1 MIYAII
7 IIYVVV
13 ANLAAFIAY
22 GIDKRLAKSSHRRI
36 SERTLLLIAI
46 AGGSIG
52 AIAGMR
58 TWRHKTQHAKFRYGL
73 PIILVVQLVAI
84 SAIVYW
90 LYI

>member
-1 MIYAII
+1 MIYAI

-13 ANLAAFIAY
+13 ANLATFIVY
-22 GIDKRLAKSSHRRI
+22 GIDKRLAKSSHGRI
-36 SERTLLLIAI
+36 SERTLLLLAI

-73 PIILVVQLVAI
+73 PAILAAQLAVVGAII
-84 SAIVYW
+84 YW